1 MIKIVGCRKSLIWYN
16 NLDEMKLL
24 GYSCLSKAYSM
35 NYEKALAERDSMKV
49 EEQSTLEEWEKIE
62 YDYQSCRGQTQE

>member
-1 MIKIVGCRKSLIWYN
+1 MIKKYETVSKYRYIN

-24 GYSCLSKAYSM
+24 GYSCLSKPYSM

-49 EEQSTLEEWEKIE
+49 EEQSTLE
-62 YDYQSCRGQTQE
+62 G